1 MANLVISR
9 LSHHSRLN
17 RLGRSVLPCELL
29 DFWHDELGLLYLRS
43 TVGRLVYLEDNLTS
57 LPKLFIRY
65 WVTKANRLL
74 YGYLSLPLLKIKVW
88 ILSIDA
94 HLLNLR
100 IQGGLGPLQVFVL
113 RRHTNCIATSASIK
127 QYLLLMHFHLS
138 LPVVLRLK
146 HLLLLLL
153 LLLHELLF
161 LQHSLRVLLCLI
173 FVVVLMDLNLHVG
186 QVLGRVAHHTVL
198 QLLCNLVD
206 KVVSEASLVH
216 DHHCIVTS
224 RTASAWLSLKR
235 ALMVMLL
242 ILSLM
247 FFSLTVYA
255 IVFVGAF
262 NRNLW
267 ARRSCSCLSSW
278 TSLFTLPVSVRFDLP
293 LVAVFVLAHN
303 REHKVFVTQGLYLLE
318 VRLSK
323 AVIAV

>member
-1 MANLVISR
+1 MANLVISL
-9 LSHHSRLN
+9 LSHHSWLN
-17 RLGRSVLPCELL
+17 RLGRGVLPCELL
-29 DFWHDELGLLYLRS
+29 DFWHNELGLLYLWS
-43 TVGRLVYLEDNLTS
+43 PVGRLVYLKDNLTS

-74 YGYLSLPLLKIKVW
+74 YGDLSLPLLKIKVW

-113 RRHTNCIATSASIK
+113 RRHTHCIATSASIK
-127 QYLLLMHFHLS
+127 QYLLLMHLHLS

-146 HLLLLLL
+146 RLLLLLLL

-173 FVVVLMDLNLHVG
+173 FVIVLMDLNLHVG
-186 QVLGRVAHHTVL
+186 QVLGRVAHHTIL
-198 QLLCNLVD
+198 QLLCYLVD
-206 KVVSEASLVH
+206 KIVSKASLVH
-216 DHHCIVTS
+216 DHHCIITA
-224 RTASAWLSLKR
+224 RTARAWLSLKR

-247 FFSLTVYA
+247 FFSLTVSA
-255 IVFVGAF
+255 IVYVGAS
-262 NRNLW
+262 NRYLW
-267 ARRSCSCLSSW
+267 AWRSCTCLSSW

-293 LVAVFVLAHN
+293 LVTVFVLAHN
-303 REHKVFVTQGLYLLE
+303 REHKVFVT
-318 VRLSK
+318 
-323 AVIAV
+323 